1 MNRTRD
7 LLITNQLLYLLSYS
21 GNVIVIYNLLALRL
35 SVRLRT
41 MYMRVNATN
50 EIPAVRIV
58 DNIKGSVTPHFV
70 IANHV

>member
-21 GNVIVIYNLLALRL
+21 GNIIVIYNLWALRL

-50 EIPAVRIV
+50 EIPTVRIV

>member
-1 MNRTRD
+1 
-7 LLITNQLLYLLSYS
+7 
-21 GNVIVIYNLLALRL
+21 
-35 SVRLRT
+35 

-50 EIPAVRIV
+50 EIPTVRIV